1 MRSFAIDEPGSLV
14 RALYATLLDTT
25 NISEHLI
32 ILLNVS
38 DRYRKLTTLKHF
50 YTLYKLC
57 CKGWCLHMRMC
68 KGHSKRQ
75 SQRRK
80 FLTPKISNNQ
90 GLHPSESVLIIFK
103 RVLPLLLCPRT
114 LWWPGMFPRRFKV
127 KYFQWATLCVF
138 QLRQKFQLWLTTTRP
153 TKRRGQTKRFQLTTW
168 RSFFCH
174 LISFI
179 CRSAHGGGAGV
190 VGEVD
195 HVENPGSII
204 FLEQL
209 GNRQRRRGLKKH
221 FSCINICFTR
231 ELSLSDWCHLLQKG
245 ANSAGGE
252 GRTWSWS

>member
-114 LWWPGMFPRRFKV
+114 LWWPGMFPGRFKV

-138 QLRQKFQLWLTTTRP
+138 QLRQKFELLSLTRIDNNKTNNKTRSNKTVP
-153 TKRRGQTKRFQLTTW
+153 THNL
-168 RSFFCH
+168 
-174 LISFI
+174 
-179 CRSAHGGGAGV
+179 
-190 VGEVD
+190 EV
-195 HVENPGSII
+195 I
-204 FLEQL
+204 FLSPDQFHLQECP
-209 GNRQRRRGLKKH
+209 RRRSRRRWGSWPRGTPWQHYIFGTVGQQAKKARIKKT
-221 FSCINICFTR
+221 F
-231 ELSLSDWCHLLQKG
+231 
-245 ANSAGGE
+245 
-252 GRTWSWS
+252 

>member
-1 MRSFAIDEPGSLV
+1 MANIFELLSKDGNITPEKARKSNAVSGQSSVFLGSSLSMRSFAIDEPGSLV

-114 LWWPGMFPRRFKV
+114 LWWPGMFPRSFKV
-127 KYFQWATLCVF
+127 KYFQ
-138 QLRQKFQLWLTTTRP
+138 
-153 TKRRGQTKRFQLTTW
+153 
-168 RSFFCH
+168 
-174 LISFI
+174 
-179 CRSAHGGGAGV
+179 
-190 VGEVD
+190 
-195 HVENPGSII
+195 
-204 FLEQL
+204 
-209 GNRQRRRGLKKH
+209 
-221 FSCINICFTR
+221 
-231 ELSLSDWCHLLQKG
+231 
-245 ANSAGGE
+245 
-252 GRTWSWS
+252 